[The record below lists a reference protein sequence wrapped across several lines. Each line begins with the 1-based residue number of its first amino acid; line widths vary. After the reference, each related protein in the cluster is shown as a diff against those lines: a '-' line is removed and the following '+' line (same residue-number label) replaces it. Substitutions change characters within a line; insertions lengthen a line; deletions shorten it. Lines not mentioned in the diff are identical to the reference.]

1 MTRGGGRNGIGI
13 QVANKLFEDVGI
25 IFTDLKKTEGGYL
38 ATHQDGTTTLQ
49 RATVTELTKQV
60 INSWFVLK

>member
-1 MTRGGGRNGIGI
+1 MSRGGGRNGIGI

-25 IFTDLKKTEGGYL
+25 TFTDLKKTEGGYI
-38 ATHQDGTTTLQ
+38 AKHPDGTQTLK
-49 RATVTELTKQV
+49 RATVTELCRTI